1 MIQFCEIVNFGNAIR
16 IVTKQADSDV
26 FDEPIE
32 FEITDEIVNFED
44 LINAIKN
51 HLDNA
56 NLESNI
62 GE

>member
-16 IVTKQADSDV
+16 IVAKQAGSDV

-32 FEITDEIVNFED
+32 FEITDEVVSFED

-56 NLESNI
+56 NLDRTRN
-62 GE
+62 

>member
-32 FEITDEIVNFED
+32 FEITDEIVSFED

-51 HLDNA
+51 HL
-56 NLESNI
+56 EQ
-62 GE
+62 

>member
-16 IVTKQADSDV
+16 IVTKQAGSDV

-32 FEITDEIVNFED
+32 FEITDDVVSFED

-56 NLESNI
+56 NLDRVRN
-62 GE
+62 

>member
-1 MIQFCEIVNFGNAIR
+1 MIQFCEIISFGSFIR
-16 IVTKQADSDV
+16 IVTKQAGSDV

-32 FEITDEIVNFED
+32 FEITDEVVSFKD

-56 NLESNI
+56 DLL
-62 GE
+62 